1 MFRRHPPSPDAP
13 LDAESEPGRLVGWFR
28 RSAIYLSIVA
38 LLVLFVALLLVNRI
52 VYNIH
57 PGERGVRWS
66 RFNGTVL
73 DRDYYEGIRLIP
85 PWDEMYIYNV
95 RVQETHDTLVLLSS
109 NGLPI
114 TISYSAR
121 YQPDLN
127 KLPQLHQTYG
137 PEYVEVMVKPEIAS
151 SLREVIGN
159 YRPEEI
165 YARDEMG
172 LIQEMQS
179 ELESRLVNR
188 FVTVQA
194 LLIKEL
200 RLTPELEQAINEK
213 LVADQNAQAYEFR
226 LRREE
231 SERLRKEIEAR
242 GIKSFEDISGISI
255 LKWRGIEATE
265 DLARSPNS
273 KIIVIGT
280 GQNGLPVILNADS
293 GTAAAAPP
301 VHAVPATPATPAAS
315 AAR

>member
-1 MFRRHPPSPDAP
+1 MFRRQQPPSADGEPDDQPSA
-13 LDAESEPGRLVGWFR
+13 LVAWFR
-28 RSAIYLSIVA
+28 RSAIYLSIVV
-38 LLVLFVALLLVNRI
+38 LVILFCALLLVNRI

-66 RFNGTVL
+66 RFTGTVL

-114 TISYSAR
+114 TISYSCR

-137 PEYVEVMVKPEIAS
+137 PDYAEVMVKPEIAS

-165 YARDEMG
+165 YARDEQG
-172 LIQEMQS
+172 LLEEMQS

-200 RLTPELEQAINEK
+200 RLTPELEQAINQK

-226 LRREE
+226 LRREQ

-265 DLARSPNS
+265 ELAKSPNS
-273 KIIVIGT
+273 KVVIIGT
-280 GQNGLPVILNADS
+280 GTGNLPVILSDG
-293 GTAAAAPP
+293 GTSVPAAP
-301 VHAVPATPATPAAS
+301 AAK
-315 AAR
+315 